1 MMNLSRHLERAQKFW
16 PSREA
21 SRREARFRLYTRQ
34 SAWWWNLIK
43 QIPLCKQ
50 RGDSNRRHSDNSE
63 FSFEPANDDG
73 AVETGPRARIPLD
86 KINIV

>member
-1 MMNLSRHLERAQKFW
+1 MMNLSRHLERAQKFR

-50 RGDSNRRHSDNSE
+50 PRR
-63 FSFEPANDDG
+63 
-73 AVETGPRARIPLD
+73 L
-86 KINIV
+86 